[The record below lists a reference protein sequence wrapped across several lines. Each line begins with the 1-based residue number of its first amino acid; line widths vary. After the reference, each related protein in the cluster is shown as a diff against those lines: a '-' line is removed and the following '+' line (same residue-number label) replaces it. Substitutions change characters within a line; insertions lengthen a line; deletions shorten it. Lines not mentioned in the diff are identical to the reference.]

1 MGGGV
6 AGRGVARVALAGA
19 GVQVRE
25 QVQRRWPGSALAQ
38 AGLAGAGL
46 DVAALDEAAVAATEV
61 GVKEAGEVGV
71 KEAAEVR
78 RRCSPRRRGSAGR
91 AVLEE

>member
-1 MGGGV
+1 
-6 AGRGVARVALAGA
+6 
-19 GVQVRE
+19 
-25 QVQRRWPGSALAQ
+25 
-38 AGLAGAGL
+38 
-46 DVAALDEAAVAATEV
+46 VAALDEAAVAATEV

-91 AVLEE
+91 AVLEEYERACRGGNEIGGG